1 MLAKHIQ
8 RSERSRRWQI
18 LSERASIALGGCQGN
33 FRLEAKIDAREEEQ
47 RREGRVGNFWLPPQ
61 TSCLLS
67 LAKGRQHEQIRSC
80 VISAPAHA
88 TPEAPSRIGSSL
100 SPHVE
105 FVEWEHQRVEG

>member
-47 RREGRVGNFWLPPQ
+47 GREGRVGNFWLPPQ

-67 LAKGRQHEQIRSC
+67 RAKG
-80 VISAPAHA
+80 P
-88 TPEAPSRIGSSL
+88 PE
-100 SPHVE
+100 
-105 FVEWEHQRVEG
+105 